1 MAKPAWVNQV
11 LSDVVFKIDS
21 FKNEQLDIESWRID
35 RGQSW
40 CVVGQNGAGKQFV
53 YQLLTGELP
62 LATGEHGMYF
72 NPDEKIRGISFENQ
86 QRIYEQ
92 ELRLAANDL
101 LAEED
106 TATYA
111 KDFLPENQREHP
123 LIDLLNLRHR
133 LDAPYSLLSTGES
146 RKLLIA
152 QAILEGAT
160 CLILDNPFDSLDVES
175 CQRLTAALK
184 RVVDDG
190 LTIVFMISNRSDVP
204 AWCRQLATVAA
215 GKVKAHGGL
224 DASKIQSLLGELFAT
239 APQPDWPDT
248 AMPLD
253 DYPHRFLID
262 IPGATV
268 RYGDNTVLSEQ
279 PLQVKPLEHTLI
291 TGSNG
296 SGKSTLL
303 GLVTGDN
310 PQCYSNAVEI
320 LGVKRG
326 SGESIWELKQD
337 MGIVSNDLHRRYRIR
352 CNALTVVCSGFFNS
366 IGVYDAVSEHQTR
379 IARQWLIAADLKGYD
394 KAPFQHLSYGEQRL
408 VLIAR
413 ALVKSPLLLILDE
426 PTQGLDETNRSRV
439 LNLMDTLDKRRHTTL
454 LFVSHRLDERLPL
467 FRQHIDLDDR

>member
-1 MAKPAWVNQV
+1 MYRVPVKT
-11 LSDVVFKIDS
+11 VFKIDS
-21 FKNEQLDIESWRID
+21 LQTKQLHIDSWRID
-35 RGQSW
+35 KGDSW

-53 YQLLTGELP
+53 YQLLMGELP
-62 LATGEHGMYF
+62 LSPSESTIYLD
-72 NPDEKIRGISFENQ
+72 PDEKVRGISFENQ

-106 TATYA
+106 TATLA
-111 KDFLPENQREHP
+111 RHFLPEAQLENH

-146 RKLLIA
+146 RKLLVA

-160 CLILDNPFDSLDVES
+160 CIILDNPFDSLDVES
-175 CQRLTAALK
+175 CQRLSAALQT
-184 RVVDDG
+184 VVDSG
-190 LTIVFMISNRSDVP
+190 LTIVFMISNRDDVP
-204 AWCRQLATVAA
+204 IWCRQLATVTRGQVTVHGELEAA
-215 GKVKAHGGL
+215 E
-224 DASKIQSLLGELFAT
+224 IQGVLGELFAT

-248 AMPLD
+248 ATLIH
-253 DYPHRFLID
+253 DYPHQFLID

-268 RYGDNTVLSEQ
+268 RFGENTVLSDQ
-279 PLQVKPLEHTLI
+279 ALQVQPLEHTLI

-326 SGESIWELKQD
+326 TGESIWDLKQN
-337 MGIVSNDLHRRYRIR
+337 MGIVSSDLHRRYRVR
-352 CNALTVVCSGFFNS
+352 CNALTVVCSGFFDS
-366 IGVYDAVSEHQTR
+366 IGVYDTVSEHQTR
-379 IARQWLIAADLKGYD
+379 IARQWLIAAGLEGYD
-394 KAPFQHLSYGEQRL
+394 KEPFQQLSYGEQRL

-426 PTQGLDETNRSRV
+426 PTQGLDEPNRFRV
-439 LNLMDTLDKRRHTTL
+439 LDLMDTLDKRRHTTL

-467 FRQHIDLDDR
+467 FKQHIDLDSC